1 MKYPSPQLL
10 GPWLLKIA
18 GAALDLALPPL
29 CACCDAQVE
38 KPGTLCAACFAGM
51 GFITPPL
58 CQHCGLPFPSR
69 DRAGQAGLC
78 ETCLAAPPPWR
89 HARAAMLYDSKSRVP
104 VLQLKHADRQENAV
118 FLAIHMARAGR
129 ALLTEADLLVP
140 VPLHRWR
147 LFRRGFN
154 QSALLARA
162 LQRRSGRPVCLD
174 MLQRTRRTRV
184 LGMLSAAERAAELA
198 GAISVRPSRAALPRG
213 KRVLLVDDVLTT
225 GATMGACAQALLD
238 AGASHVDV
246 LVAARVADPRGRDI
260 FDDSRHDN
268 DLDEG

>member
-1 MKYPSPQLL
+1 M
-10 GPWLLKIA
+10 I
-18 GAALDLALPPL
+18 LP
-29 CACCDAQVE
+29 
-38 KPGTLCAACFAGM
+38 M
-51 GFITPPL
+51 
-58 CQHCGLPFPSR
+58 
-69 DRAGQAGLC
+69 
-78 ETCLAAPPPWR
+78 
-89 HARAAMLYDSKSRVP
+89 
-104 VLQLKHADRQENAV
+104 KHADRQENAV
-118 FLAIHMARAGR
+118 VLARHMARAAGP
-129 ALLTEADLLVP
+129 LLAQADVLVP